1 MNRSITIIF
10 AFILSFLVSLAAC
23 CEDNPVVFET
33 RALWAPESDIDSPAD
48 IDRLIDRMSSAN
60 MNVLLPCVYCH
71 GFVYFRNRFIEM
83 NPSLP
88 AGFDPLAY
96 MLEKAHAAG
105 IEVHPWFCV
114 SYIGT
119 RSAEGA
125 NRGTVITGH
134 PEFGALARGGADYEM
149 PDPGMIHGNF
159 HSKSFRDFSVGLM
172 SEMVRDYAVD
182 GLHFDYIRAGAN
194 SFDEDSDKEFRA
206 QFGRPIDEARPGDW
220 PLWNSPHVNDIVKR
234 TSEAARLFRPGVII
248 SAAVFENVNFILQQ
262 GQDSAKW
269 ANEGWTDVNFT
280 MNYDMNT
287 QVVRFYEKDYSLRV
301 KEPSHGVGLSF
312 YQRDAERKVS
322 PRPAKL
328 VLEQIRLVRSMKLRH
343 LAFFA
348 SPYLSDE
355 ILDALI
361 GGPFRTKAIPRYRR
375 GE

>member
-1 MNRSITIIF
+1 MFF
-10 AFILSFLVSLAAC
+10 ALSAC
-23 CEDNPVVFET
+23 RAVFCEVKSVMYET

-48 IDRLIDRMSSAN
+48 IDLLIERMSSAN

-71 GFVYFRNRFIEM
+71 GFVYFKNRFIQM

-88 AGFDPLAY
+88 DGFDPLAY
-96 MLEKAHAAG
+96 MLEKAHSAG

-119 RSAEGA
+119 RSADGA
-125 NRGTVITGH
+125 NHGTVITSH
-134 PEFGALARGGADYEM
+134 PEFGAMARDGADYEM
-149 PDPGMIHGNF
+149 PDAGMIHANF
-159 HSKSFRDFSVGLM
+159 HSKEFRDFSVGLM

-194 SFDEDSDKEFRA
+194 SFDEESNKDFRA
-206 QFGRPIDEARPGDW
+206 TFGRPIAEAQPGDW
-220 PLWNSPHVNDIVKR
+220 PLWNSRHVEDIVKR
-234 TSEAARLFRPGVII
+234 ASEAARAFRPGVII
-248 SAAVFENVNFILQQ
+248 SAAVFENVNFILPQ

-280 MNYDMNT
+280 MDYDMNT
-287 QVVRFYEKDYSLRV
+287 QVIRFYEKDYSLRV
-301 KEPSHGVGLSF
+301 KEPSHGVGLSL

-322 PRPAKL
+322 SRPAKL
-328 VLEQIRLVRSMKLRH
+328 VLEQIKLVRSMKLRH

-355 ILDALI
+355 IRNALV
-361 GGPFRTKAIPRYRR
+361 GGPFKAKAIPRYRE
-375 GE
+375 GK